1 MTSPL
6 REPAFEL
13 APQDSTTSARPVG
26 SLCSGYGGLDL
37 AVEHFFDGQ
46 VVWHCETDPAASR
59 VLERHWP
66 GVPNAGDIR
75 TVPWP
80 DVRPVCVLTAGF
92 PCQRRL
98 GRRSAYR
105 SRPVHP
111 LGPVAARRA
120 RHQGPPPLPGGDRK
134 RPRTTHLP
142 RRPLSRRGTL
152 PVVHGRPGRSWSA
165 GTRRRTRLLGR
176 PPV

>member
-1 MTSPL
+1 MTSPP
-6 REPAFEL
+6 REPPPRA
-13 APQDSTTSARPVG
+13 STTCARPVG

-37 AVEHFFDGQ
+37 AVEDYFHGQ
-46 VVWHCETDPAASR
+46 VIWHAETDPAASR

-66 GVPNAGDIR
+66 AVPNLGDIR
-75 TVPWP
+75 TVPWAEFP
-80 DVRPVCVLTAGF
+80 SVCVLTAGF

-105 SRPVHP
+105 SCPVHP

-120 RHQGPPPLPGGDRK
+120 RHRGPPPLPGGDRK
-134 RPRTTHLP
+134 RPRTPHLP
-142 RRPLSRRGTL
+142 RRPLSRPGTL